1 MDLAA
6 DPTTASAAR
15 STSAGGPSTPAYPT
29 LLSPL
34 QAGRHRLRNRAI
46 MGSMHT
52 RLELLDRS
60 IERQVAFYAER
71 ARGDVGL
78 IITGGFA
85 PNLEGRIDEDAPAL
99 MTAAHAAELRPIPAA
114 VHAHGAKMLL
124 QILHAGRYAKVPQP
138 VGASAIPSPINKRGP
153 RALTD
158 AEIESTID
166 DFVRC
171 AELAAAAGFD
181 GVEIMGS
188 EGYLLNQFAVPRTND
203 RTDRWG
209 GSASNRHR
217 LAVEIVRRTRE
228 RLGPECLLMFRLSAI
243 DLVEGGAPAEEIA
256 ALARAVEAAGADI
269 LNTGIGW
276 HEARIPTIFYGVPRA
291 AFRFAAARVQRAVGI
306 PVVASNR
313 INTPEVAEAILASG
327 DAALVSMA
335 RPFLAD
341 PAFVRKAA
349 EGRADQINTCI
360 ACNQACLDYIF
371 SDRAA
376 TCLVNPQAGRELDF
390 AALPPPG
397 AKKRVA
403 VVGAGAAG
411 LACAVAAAE
420 RGHRVTLFEA
430 EPEIGGQ
437 LNWARAV
444 PGKQEFDELMRYFR
458 RRLELQGVTVQVGHR
473 VDADALQAGG
483 WDRIVVS
490 TGVRPREPA
499 IPGIDPT
506 SLVSYP
512 ALLSGRLRAGRRVA
526 VIGAGGIGFDVAE
539 YLLHEDA
546 LTEPPKAA
554 IERFQHEW
562 GVDPSPAS
570 PGGLRAAAVE
580 APRREVT
587 LLQRKPE
594 KPGRTLG
601 VSTGW
606 ALKLG
611 LARERVRMLSGCR
624 YERIDDAGLHLS
636 VAGEPQTL
644 AVDHVIVCA
653 GQESE
658 RTLHDEL
665 RARGIAADLIG
676 GADVAEELDALRAID
691 QGTRLAWSF

>member
-1 MDLAA
+1 MGLD
-6 DPTTASAAR
+6 TAS
-15 STSAGGPSTPAYPT
+15 AYPT

-34 QAGRHRLRNRAI
+34 QAGRHLLRNRAI

-71 ARGDVGL
+71 AKGGVAL
-78 IITGGFA
+78 IITGGYA
-85 PNLEGRIDEDAPAL
+85 PNLDGRIDEDAPAL
-99 MTAAHAAELRPIPAA
+99 MRGEQAAELRPITTA

-124 QILHAGRYAKVPQP
+124 QILHAGRYAKVSQP
-138 VGASAIPSPINKRGP
+138 VGASAIPSPINRRGP
-153 RALTD
+153 SALRD
-158 AEIESTID
+158 AEIEATID

-171 AELAAAAGFD
+171 AELAAEAGFD

-188 EGYLLNQFAVPRTND
+188 EGYLLNQFAVTRTND
-203 RTDRWG
+203 RSDRWG
-209 GSASNRHR
+209 GSPVNRHR
-217 LAVEIVRRTRE
+217 LAVEIVRRTRA
-228 RLGPECLLMFRLSAI
+228 RLGPGFLLMFRLSAV
-243 DLVEGGAPAEEIA
+243 DLVEGGAPPDEIA
-256 ALARAVEAAGADI
+256 QLARSVEAAGADI

-291 AFRFAAARVQRAVGI
+291 AFRFAAARVQRAVAI

-313 INTPEVAEAILASG
+313 INTPEIAEAILGSG

-349 EGRADQINTCI
+349 EGRADEINTCI

-390 AALPPPG
+390 AAHAPPG
-397 AKKRVA
+397 ASRNVA
-403 VVGAGAAG
+403 VIGAGAAG
-411 LACAVAAAE
+411 LACAIAAAE

-430 EPEIGGQ
+430 ESDIGGQ

-444 PGKQEFDELMRYFR
+444 PGKQEFDELLRYFR
-458 RRLELQGVTVQVGHR
+458 RRIEILGVELRVGTR
-473 VDADALQAGG
+473 VHVDTLDAGG
-483 WDRIVVS
+483 YDRVVVS
-490 TGVRPREPA
+490 TGVRPRVPA
-499 IPGIDPT
+499 IPGIGHA
-506 SLVSYP
+506 SVSTYP
-512 ALLSGRLRAGRRVA
+512 ALLSGRAKAGRKVA

-539 YLLHEDA
+539 YLLHEGQRNGSTVDA
-546 LTEPPKAA
+546 
-554 IERFQHEW
+554 IRHFQDEW
-562 GVDPSPAS
+562 GIDPSDSSAGGVRDQAPA
-570 PGGLRAAAVE
+570 

-587 LLQRKPE
+587 LLQRKPD

-611 LARERVRMLSGCR
+611 LARQRVAMLSGCS
-624 YERIDDAGLHLS
+624 YERIDDAGLHIRID
-636 VAGEPQTL
+636 GEPRTL
-644 AVDHVIVCA
+644 AVDSVIVCA

-658 RTLHDEL
+658 RTLHDAL
-665 RARGIAADLIG
+665 RARGVAADLIG
-676 GADVAEELDALRAID
+676 GADLAEELDALRAID